1 MLLQST
7 SFLLH
12 CNPKNGFCLSLQ
24 GVSEDVR
31 KYVAGLAGIQ
41 AGRSETQSP
50 GTETLL
56 PKGSIREH
64 GEFLFCGACGSTIC
78 GTMEGRPSLFLTAGV
93 FSETDWILPVAHLWK
108 GSAQKWLQRSAG
120 TLDVF

>member
-12 CNPKNGFCLSLQ
+12 CNPKNSFCLSLQ

-31 KYVAGLAGIQ
+31 ECISGLAGIQ

-64 GEFLFCGACGSTIC
+64 GEFLFLWSVRKYDLWNHGG
-78 GTMEGRPSLFLTAGV
+78 PSFII
-93 FSETDWILPVAHLWK
+93 SDR
-108 GSAQKWLQRSAG
+108 RS
-120 TLDVF
+120 F

>member
-12 CNPKNGFCLSLQ
+12 CNPKNSFCLSLQ

-31 KYVAGLAGIQ
+31 ECIAGLAGIQ

-56 PKGSIREH
+56 PKGSIREY
-64 GEFLFCGACGSTIC
+64 GEFFFCGACGSTIF
-78 GTMEGRPSLFLTAGV
+78 GTMEGRPSLILTQEFLMEQIGS
-93 FSETDWILPVAHLWK
+93 FPGLIFGKPPHKNGCK
-108 GSAQKWLQRSAG
+108 GLRG
-120 TLDVF
+120 N